1 MTWPQVEALISL
13 SMKLQKRRRK
23 QYRAEVWM
31 FSLTGMFSRLKVG
44 PSFESSRVLLFFL
57 DLLVLYECVF
67 TAWPWLFAGSSPL
80 ILRRVTPPNDVLL
93 YNFLTVNV
101 SQERNSNLSNLIIYP
116 TSSSSA
122 KTLPSSSSTKS
133 SNATQSIGTLS
144 SEVFTEISTSRPDNI
159 PSNIDQA
166 ELISPGPD
174 ISLRFGDKEH
184 SDEESGSGDLVSGH
198 LEPSV
203 KSGEQLTLENDQ
215 QGSSEANLSSSISTT
230 IVSTSTTSTST
241 TTTTT
246 TTTRAPAT
254 TTTTTASTTKP
265 VSIEELRIL
274 QNEMINGLSFEY
286 IFSMF

>member
-1 MTWPQVEALISL
+1 M
-13 SMKLQKRRRK
+13 
-23 QYRAEVWM
+23 
-31 FSLTGMFSRLKVG
+31 
-44 PSFESSRVLLFFL
+44 
-57 DLLVLYECVF
+57 
-67 TAWPWLFAGSSPL
+67 
-80 ILRRVTPPNDVLL
+80 TPPNDVLL

-101 SQERNSNLSNLIIYP
+101 SQERNSSLSNLIIYP

-122 KTLPSSSSTKS
+122 KALPSSLSTKS

-174 ISLRFGDKEH
+174 ASLRFGDKEQ
-184 SDEESGSGDLVSGH
+184 SDEESGSGDLVSGQ

-215 QGSSEANLSSSISTT
+215 QGSSEANSSASISTT

-241 TTTTT
+241 KTTT

-254 TTTTTASTTKP
+254 TITTTTASTTKP
-265 VSIEELRIL
+265 VSIEELWIL
-274 QNEMINGLSFEY
+274 QNDMIIGLSLKY
-286 IFSMF
+286 IYFQCFNF